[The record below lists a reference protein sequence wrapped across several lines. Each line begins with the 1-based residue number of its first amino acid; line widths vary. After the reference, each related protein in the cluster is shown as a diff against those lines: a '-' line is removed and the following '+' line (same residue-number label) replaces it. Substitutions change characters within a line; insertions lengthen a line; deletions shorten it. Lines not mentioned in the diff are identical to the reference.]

1 VIDAAKDFAT
11 LQAFIV
17 GRLPDAE
24 RRAFEERLVRE
35 PALVSELE
43 QSLRMREGLRHLRS
57 RDYFTDAAPQRARFR
72 PWVPALAAAATLV
85 IALFLW
91 LSRATTPAPVL
102 LASLESHAA
111 AGATS
116 LVAAHFTFV
125 SMRGS
130 SVPNLDLPSA
140 GLIEFR
146 AAPISDPTIARY
158 RVTLVRQQEGT
169 VATPVGDLAGVTLGA
184 DGYLH
189 CYADAARLVAGSYL
203 LRIQPDTNTASTE
216 EAFPFNLRPHA
227 TDPAR

>member
-1 VIDAAKDFAT
+1 MIDAAKDFAT

-17 GRLPDAE
+17 GRLPDEE
-24 RRAFEERLVRE
+24 RRAFEDRLVRE

-43 QSLRMREGLRHLRS
+43 QSLRMSEGLRELRA
-57 RDYFTDAAPQRARFR
+57 RGYFTDAAPQRARYR
-72 PWVPALAAAATLV
+72 PWLPALAAAATLV
-85 IALFLW
+85 VALFLW
-91 LSRATTPAPVL
+91 LSRATTSAPVL

-130 SVPNLDLPSA
+130 SVPDLELPSA

-146 AAPISDPTIARY
+146 AAPASDPTVARY
-158 RVTLVRQQEGT
+158 QVTLVRQRDGT
-169 VATPVGDLAGVTLGA
+169 VAAPVGTLAAVAVGA

-189 CYADAARLVAGSYL
+189 CYADAARLVAGRYL
-203 LRIQPDTNTASTE
+203 LRIRPDTSTASTE
-216 EAFPFNLRPHA
+216 EAFPFNLRLHA